1 MDPTIRHRYHDDI
14 LREAMRRYDIGPGEI
29 EPGDGFE
36 SFIYRYNRAGERYIL
51 RITHTF
57 RRTPELIH
65 GEADWINYLAAGGAT
80 VARAIPSAGGKLVE
94 EIDDGAGGRFLATAF
109 AFAPGRPLSE
119 AGRTPARLE
128 AYGRLIGRM
137 HALTKDYEPGKPA
150 WRRHSWPADS
160 VDEVE
165 RHLAAGDPAALE
177 RYRALLR
184 WVAALPRGRDDYGL
198 IHFDAHEGN
207 FFVDGDT
214 LILFDFD
221 DCGYNWL
228 ANDIAM
234 VVFYHVT
241 NTADPAGAAATFLPP
256 FLRGYRAENALN
268 PAWAALI
275 HNFMTLREIELYAI
289 ILRSYGI
296 TPDEVGAIPHAWTR
310 GFMIGRRE
318 RIAAGQRYLD
328 YDFDWK

>member
-1 MDPTIRHRYHDDI
+1 M
-14 LREAMRRYDIGPGEI
+14 
-29 EPGDGFE
+29 
-36 SFIYRYNRAGERYIL
+36 
-51 RITHTF
+51 
-57 RRTPELIH
+57 
-65 GEADWINYLAAGGAT
+65 
-80 VARAIPSAGGKLVE
+80 
-94 EIDDGAGGRFLATAF
+94 
-109 AFAPGRPLSE
+109 
-119 AGRTPARLE
+119 
-128 AYGRLIGRM
+128 
-137 HALTKDYEPGKPA
+137 
-150 WRRHSWPADS
+150 
-160 VDEVE
+160 E

-214 LILFDFD
+214 LTLFDFD